1 MPPLSGSD
9 DEIKHLLRELIA
21 SNLTVALE
29 IELLRREM
37 KGKEAGEH
45 PLSPVLEHFE
55 MIQDVLDPADEEED
69 LASALLSSRRPAA
82 PTRGNPFSATMRY
95 VKPRSRRAD
104 EDDQ

>member
-1 MPPLSGSD
+1 
-9 DEIKHLLRELIA
+9 
-21 SNLTVALE
+21 
-29 IELLRREM
+29 
-37 KGKEAGEH
+37 
-45 PLSPVLEHFE
+45 